1 MFLDT
6 EIYLHNG
13 ILHTKICRKET
24 YRQQYLHIKSE
35 HPKSLKDS
43 LPYSQA
49 ITVKQISSNQAD
61 LNNSFKEMKN
71 NFTKQGY
78 HPSLISEHLE
88 RISLLERTYLIR
100 EKDTQNQAE
109 YLL

>member
-1 MFLDT
+1 
-6 EIYLHNG
+6 
-13 ILHTKICRKET
+13 
-24 YRQQYLHIKSE
+24 
-35 HPKSLKDS
+35 
-43 LPYSQA
+43 
-49 ITVKQISSNQAD
+49 
-61 LNNSFKEMKN
+61 MKN

-88 RISLLERTYLIR
+88 RISLLERIYLIR